1 MRTKTKAQ
9 GRKLYSLYDYDFSIC
24 YSGKKR
30 KSRGGRSIVKQWYR
44 SYNKVATRSANHS
57 FRFAAKNEI
66 KNELTNE

>member
-1 MRTKTKAQ
+1 MKTKTKAH
-9 GRKLYSLYDYDFSIC
+9 GRRLYSEYDHEFSIC

-44 SYNKVATRSANHS
+44 GYNKIATRSANHS
-57 FRFAAKNEI
+57 FRFAAKKEI